1 MEKGQLVSRL
11 TNLALAVSA
20 GSVGIIALQAGPAQ
34 AIASKGQSELVG
46 KLGYEGGALPGKF
59 HPTAG
64 SVVVNFDGPTPL
76 SLEKHVG
83 PSGHFKV
90 KLPAGQYTV
99 TGCGPSASG
108 TAPSGQCSKPVEITL
123 TSGEVDHITLVWAMV
138 P

>member
-1 MEKGQLVSRL
+1 MSRL

-20 GSVGIIALQAGPAQ
+20 GSIGVIAFQVAPAQ
-34 AIASKGQSELVG
+34 ATGSKGQSALVG
-46 KLGYEGGALPGKF
+46 KLGYEGGAFPGKF

-83 PSGHFKV
+83 SSGHFRI

-99 TGCGPSASG
+99 IGCGPSASG
-108 TAPSGQCSKPVEITL
+108 TAPSGQCSKPVNVTL
-123 TSGEVDHITLVWAMV
+123 TSGEVDHIKLVWAMV